1 MKRNKNVIEKLLY
14 LINIILICVC
24 ANCFCLAE
32 RFPVLIPFLAVA
44 LIISNFLPMYSAN
57 NFPNKQIKIC
67 SHGTKCLKIFL
78 VSATVSIIYH
88 IIIAFYLFPTEWLQ
102 WIFSAVLCVCVEAII
117 FWNGIISVYS
127 TSLQLGIKLRVLGIV
142 FGPIPVAHLFMLGK
156 IIRITS
162 EEVRFE
168 TEKYRLNQ
176 ARYDQRI
183 CNTKY
188 PILLV
193 HGVFFRDF
201 KYVNYWGRIPKELT
215 ANGARIYYGE
225 HQSAASV
232 EASAAELTERIK
244 KIIQETNCEKVNI
257 IAHSK
262 GGLDC
267 RYAISHME
275 IAPYVASLTTINT
288 PHRGCKFADYLLNKV
303 PMSTQQKLAN
313 TYNTAL
319 RKFGDKNPDF
329 IAAVRDLTSE
339 RCLQLDRM
347 MPVPKD
353 IVCNSVGSQL
363 NHATSGKFPLNFSYH
378 LVNHFDGPND
388 GLVGEQS
395 FRWGGDYTFLTIKGK
410 RGISHG
416 DMIDLN
422 RENISGFDVREFYVK
437 LVCNLKQNGL

>member
-1 MKRNKNVIEKLLY
+1 MKRGKDVIEKLLY
-14 LINIILICVC
+14 LTNIILICVC
-24 ANCFCLAE
+24 ANCFYLAK
-32 RFPVLIPFLAVA
+32 RFPALIPVFAVG
-44 LIISNFLPMYSAN
+44 LIFSNLLPMYSSN
-57 NFPNKQIKIC
+57 DFPNKQTKIC
-67 SHGTKCLKIFL
+67 NHGTKCLKIFSL
-78 VSATVSIIYH
+78 SVMVSIVYH
-88 IIIAFYLFPTEWLQ
+88 IVILFSLSPIQWEQ
-102 WIFSAVLCVCVEAII
+102 WIFSAVICVCVEFIL
-117 FWNGIISVYS
+117 FLNGIISVYS
-127 TSLQLGIKLRVLGIV
+127 TSLQLGIKLRLLGIV
-142 FGPIPVAHLFMLGK
+142 FGLIPVAHLFMLGK

-168 TEKYRLNQ
+168 TEKYRINRVRHEQQL
-176 ARYDQRI
+176 

-201 KYVNYWGRIPKELT
+201 KYLNYWGRIPNELT
-215 ANGARIYYGE
+215 ENGAQIYYGE

-232 EASAAELTERIK
+232 EASAAELAERIK
-244 KIIQETNCEKVNI
+244 KIIRETGCEKVNI

-262 GGLDC
+262 GGIDC
-267 RYAISHME
+267 RYAISHTD
-275 IAPYVASLTTINT
+275 IAQYVASLTTVNT

-303 PMSTQQKLAN
+303 PMSAQQKLAN

-339 RCLQLDRM
+339 RCMTLDQT
-347 MPVPKD
+347 MPVSEG
-353 IVCNSVGSQL
+353 IVCNSIGSKL
-363 NHATSGKFPLNFSYH
+363 NHAANGKFPLNFSYY
-378 LVNHFDGPND
+378 LVKYFDGPND

-395 FRWGGDYTFLTIKGK
+395 FRWGENYTFLTVQGK

-422 RENISGFDVREFYVK
+422 RENIPGFDVREFYVK
-437 LVCNLKQNGL
+437 LVYNLKRQGL

>member
-1 MKRNKNVIEKLLY
+1 M
-14 LINIILICVC
+14 
-24 ANCFCLAE
+24 
-32 RFPVLIPFLAVA
+32 LIPVFAVGLFL
-44 LIISNFLPMYSAN
+44 SNLLPMYSVN
-57 NFPNKQIKIC
+57 DFPNKPIKIC
-67 SHGTKCLKIFL
+67 NNGTKCLKIFSISVM
-78 VSATVSIIYH
+78 VSVVYH
-88 IIIAFYLFPTEWLQ
+88 IVTLFYLFQAQWLQ
-102 WIFSAVLCVCVEAII
+102 WIFSVIVCVCVESVI

-127 TSLQLGIKLRVLGIV
+127 TSLQLGIKLRLLGII
-142 FGPIPVAHLFMLGK
+142 FGLIPVAHLFMLAK

-168 TEKYRLNQ
+168 TEKYQINRE
-176 ARYDQRI
+176 RHDQQL

-201 KYVNYWGRIPKELT
+201 RYFNYWGRIPEELT
-215 ANGARIYYGE
+215 KNGARIYYGE

-232 EASAAELTERIK
+232 ETSATELSERIR
-244 KIIQETNCEKVNI
+244 KIIQETGCEKVNI

-262 GGLDC
+262 GGIDC
-267 RYAISHME
+267 RYAISHTD

-288 PHRGCKFADYLLNKV
+288 PHRGCKFADYLLKKV
-303 PMSTQQKLAN
+303 PRSTQQKLAN

-319 RKFGDKNPDF
+319 RKLGDKNPDF

-339 RCLQLDRM
+339 RCMILDQT
-347 MPVPKD
+347 MPVSKD
-353 IVCNSVGSQL
+353 IYCNSIGSKL
-363 NHATSGKFPLNFSYH
+363 NRAANGKFPLNFSYY
-378 LVNHFDGPND
+378 LVNHFDGFND

-395 FRWGGDYTFLTIKGK
+395 FRWNENYTLLTISGK

-422 RENISGFDVREFYVK
+422 RENIPGFDVRKFYVE
-437 LVCNLKQNGL
+437 LVHDLKRQGL

>member
-1 MKRNKNVIEKLLY
+1 MKRGKDVIEKLLY

-24 ANCFCLAE
+24 ANCFYLAK
-32 RFPVLIPFLAVA
+32 RFPALIPVFAVG
-44 LIISNFLPMYSAN
+44 LIFSNLLPMYSSN
-57 NFPNKQIKIC
+57 DFPNKQTKIC
-67 SHGTKCLKIFL
+67 NHGTKCLKIFSL
-78 VSATVSIIYH
+78 SVMVSVVYH
-88 IIIAFYLFPTEWLQ
+88 IVILFFLSPIQWGQ
-102 WIFSAVLCVCVEAII
+102 WIFSAVICVCVEFIL
-117 FWNGIISVYS
+117 FLNGIISVYS
-127 TSLQLGIKLRVLGIV
+127 TSLQLGIKLRLLGIV
-142 FGPIPVAHLFMLGK
+142 FGLIPVAHLFMLGK
-156 IIRITS
+156 IIHITS

-168 TEKYRLNQ
+168 TEKYRINR
-176 ARYDQRI
+176 ARHEQQL

-201 KYVNYWGRIPKELT
+201 KYLNYWGRIPNELT
-215 ANGARIYYGE
+215 ENGAQIYYGE

-232 EASAAELTERIK
+232 EASAAELAERIK
-244 KIIQETNCEKVNI
+244 KIIRETGCEKVNI

-262 GGLDC
+262 GGIDC
-267 RYAISHME
+267 RYAISHTD
-275 IAPYVASLTTINT
+275 IAQYVASLTTVNT

-303 PMSTQQKLAN
+303 PMSAQQKLAN

-339 RCLQLDRM
+339 RCMTLDQTT
-347 MPVPKD
+347 PVSEG
-353 IVCNSVGSQL
+353 IVCNSIGSKL
-363 NHATSGKFPLNFSYH
+363 NHATNGKFPLNFSYY
-378 LVNHFDGPND
+378 LVKYFDGPND

-395 FRWGGDYTFLTIKGK
+395 FRWGETYTFLTVQGK

-422 RENISGFDVREFYVK
+422 RENIPGFDVREFYVK
-437 LVCNLKQNGL
+437 LVYNLKRQGL